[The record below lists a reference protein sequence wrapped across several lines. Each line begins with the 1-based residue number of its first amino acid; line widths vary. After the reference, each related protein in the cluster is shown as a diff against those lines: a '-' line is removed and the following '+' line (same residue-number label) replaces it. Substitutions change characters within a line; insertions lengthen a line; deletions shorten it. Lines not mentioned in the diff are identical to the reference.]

1 MIKDCDFKL
10 TPAYCLYN
18 GAAVLEQDG
27 AYIKFLVENKKDA
40 LLCGRLSRAFEN
52 HVANIRR
59 YKNCPESYQRLI
71 SINFE
76 SGTRAQLKNGFEII

>member
-1 MIKDCDFKL
+1 MKNNYNFNL

-27 AYIKFLVENKKDA
+27 AYIKFLVENKKDS

-52 HVANIRR
+52 HVTNIRHLR
-59 YKNCPESYQRLI
+59 ECPEKFRRLI
-71 SINFE
+71 
-76 SGTRAQLKNGFEII
+76 